1 MLSIVLGIIF
11 ESMFR
16 DSITPVFLLTVVLTE
31 LVTFSLIG
39 IILGVT
45 EGSYFTFKEGVDLL
59 KFKNFKIKYSNLTI
73 FGLVVWYLFYT
84 TGSILF
90 RLMLFIYKLFM
101 FLFIKQEKPV
111 KETYKYLEE
120 VSKD

>member
-111 KETYKYLEE
+111 KENYKYLEE